1 MPFRGAMIGLAIAAA
16 VSIGGVYQAQ
26 TAQWPPTVQRV
37 SEASPPLSP
46 EAAMKTFYMPPGYH
60 LELVASEPL
69 VQDPI
74 FMDWDFQGRLWVIEM
89 PSFIPDLGPKHD
101 RDPVCD
107 IVILEDTNN
116 DGKMDKRTVFADKL
130 ILPRTIKIID
140 RGVLV
145 AEPPNLWLMRDTN
158 GDLKADTKE
167 LLTDTFGDRAASVE
181 HNANS
186 LFWAMD
192 NWMYTSE
199 HTKYYRLKNGKLE
212 VAPTL
217 PRGQWGATQDDVGHI
232 FRNTN
237 SQALNV
243 DLISTRYYLRNP
255 NLARTRGMYE
265 SLVDET
271 RDLNV
276 TWPVRPNRGVN
287 RGYQTGQ
294 LRPDGTLATYTA
306 VGSPTVYRG
315 DRLPR
320 DLYGNV
326 FLAEPSGN
334 LVSRVILNDEGP
346 TLRAKR
352 AYERAEFLTST
363 DERFRPV
370 WLSAAPDG
378 TLYVV
383 DMYRGIIQYID
394 LVTKYLNDWIVKHD
408 LQQGIHYGRI
418 YRVVHDTTRRD
429 RAPALGTASPAT
441 LVATLSHPNGWWRD
455 SAQQLL
461 VQRHDLSVVPSLKQL
476 ANTAPLPRTRIQALW
491 TLDGLD
497 AIDPATVISALDNPS
512 RDVRVS
518 ALRISERWLGDQS
531 SPVAAAV
538 LKRAADTDPAVR
550 RQLAATLGEL
560 KAGPQKEDAIATLLV
575 QHGDDPITVDA
586 ALSGIQGSE
595 PLMLDK
601 VLQTAGQVQSA
612 PLDGAIPML
621 AAAIARSNNETAIQR
636 LFATITEENRAA
648 WQRSAVLRG
657 VEIATGA
664 TGGGGRGGRGAAAL
678 NADTGPGGRGAPEG
692 DRAYPLPGGDQNSA
706 VFFGANPPPAPT
718 TIKMTREPDLV
729 GFAARDKTDLAAR
742 VTRVLAR
749 VEWPG
754 KPGAAR
760 AAAALTT
767 QEQQRFDNGR
777 MVYAANCLGCHQDDG
792 RGLPGLAP
800 PLAGSANVLAPAG
813 VTARI
818 VLNGKEGAIGLM
830 PPIGGTMSDDEVAAV
845 LTYIR
850 REWGN
855 SASAVD
861 AATAQAIRAIN
872 ATRTRPWTDDELAR
886 VGDGA
891 VR

>member
-1 MPFRGAMIGLAIAAA
+1 MIGCAIAAA
-16 VSIGGVYQAQ
+16 VSLGGVYHAQ
-26 TAQWPPTVQRV
+26 TGAWPPAVQRV

-46 EAAMKTFYMPPGYH
+46 AAAMKTFYMPPGYH

-89 PSFIPDLGPKHD
+89 PAFIPDLGPKHD

-107 IVILEDTNN
+107 IVVLEDTNN

-167 LLTDTFGDRAASVE
+167 LLTDTFGDRDASVE

-186 LFWAMD
+186 LFWALD

-243 DLISTRYYLRNP
+243 DLVSTRYYLRNP

-320 DLYGNV
+320 ELYGNV
-326 FLAEPSGN
+326 FLSEPSGN
-334 LVSRVILNDEGP
+334 LVSRVILNDEGT

-352 AYERAEFLTST
+352 AYERAEFLAST

-370 WLSAAPDG
+370 WLSSAPDG

-476 ANTAPLPRTRIQALW
+476 ANGAPLARTRIQALW

-518 ALRISERWLGDQS
+518 ALRISERWLGDQN
-531 SPVAAAV
+531 SPVVAAV

-595 PLMLDK
+595 PVVLDK
-601 VLQTAGQVQSA
+601 LLQTAGQVESA

-621 AAAIARSNNETAIQR
+621 AAAIARSNNEAATQR
-636 LFATITEENRAA
+636 LFAAIMEENRAA

-657 VEIATGA
+657 VELATGA
-664 TGGGGRGGRGAAAL
+664 AGGGGRGRGAAAL

-692 DRAYPLPGGDQNSA
+692 DRAYPLQRGDQNSA

-729 GFAARDKTDLAAR
+729 AFSARDKSELAAR

-754 KPGAAR
+754 KPGAPR
-760 AAAALTT
+760 AAAALTA
-767 QEQQRFDNGR
+767 QEQQRFDSGR
-777 MVYAANCLGCHQDDG
+777 SVYAANCLGCHQDDG

-800 PLAGSANVLAPAG
+800 PLAGSAMVLAPAG

-818 VLNGKEGAIGLM
+818 VLNGKEGAVGLM
-830 PPIGGTMSDDEVAAV
+830 PPIGGKMSDDEVAAV

-855 SASAVD
+855 TGSPID
-861 AATAQAIRAIN
+861 AATARDIRAIS
-872 ATRTRPWTDDELAR
+872 ATRTRPWTDEELAR
-886 VGDGA
+886 IGDGA

>member
-16 VSIGGVYQAQ
+16 VSLGGVYQAQ
-26 TAQWPPTVQRV
+26 TGSWPPGVQRV

-74 FMDWDFQGRLWVIEM
+74 FIDWDFQGRLWVIEM
-89 PSFIPDLGPKHD
+89 PAFIPDLGPKHD
-101 RDPVCD
+101 RDPICD

-130 ILPRTIKIID
+130 ILPRTIKIING
-140 RGVLV
+140 GVLV

-167 LLTDTFGDRAASVE
+167 LLTDTFGDRNASVE

-186 LFWAMD
+186 LFWALD

-271 RDLNV
+271 RDLNA

-320 DLYGNV
+320 ELYGNV
-326 FLAEPSGN
+326 FLAESSGN
-334 LVSRVILNDEGP
+334 LVSRVILNDDGT

-352 AYERAEFLTST
+352 AYERAEFLAST

-370 WLSAAPDG
+370 WLSSAPDG

-394 LVTKYLNDWIVKHD
+394 LVTKYLSDWIVKHD

-429 RAPALGTASPAT
+429 RAPALGTASAAT
-441 LVATLSHPNGWWRD
+441 LVSTLSHPNGWWRD

-476 ANTAPLPRTRIQALW
+476 ANSAPLPRTRIQALW

-512 RDVRVS
+512 RDVRVA

-531 SPVAAAV
+531 SPVVAAV
-538 LKRAADTDPAVR
+538 LKRAADTDPVVR

-560 KAGPQKEDAIATLLV
+560 KAGPQKEDAIATLLI

-586 ALSGIQGSE
+586 ALSGVQGGE
-595 PLMLDK
+595 PVVLDR
-601 VLQTAGQVQSA
+601 VLQAAGQVQSA

-621 AAAIARSNNETAIQR
+621 AAAIARSNNESAIQR
-636 LFATITEENRAA
+636 LFATVTEENRAA

-657 VEIATGA
+657 VELATGA
-664 TGGGGRGGRGAAAL
+664 TGGGGRGRGAAAL

-706 VFFGANPPPAPT
+706 VFFGANPPPGPT

-729 GFAARDKTDLAAR
+729 GFAARDKTDLAPR

-760 AAAALTT
+760 AAAPLTT
-767 QEQQRFDNGR
+767 QEQQRFDSGR
-777 MVYAANCLGCHQDDG
+777 TLYAANCLGCHQEDG

-800 PLAGSANVLAPAG
+800 PLAGSAMVLAPAG
-813 VTARI
+813 VTTRI
-818 VLNGKEGAIGLM
+818 VLNGKEGAVGLM
-830 PPIGGTMSDDEVAAV
+830 PPIGGNMSDDEVAAV

-855 SASAVD
+855 AGSPID

-872 ATRTRPWTDDELAR
+872 ATRTRPWTDEELAR
-886 VGDGA
+886 IGDGA

>member
-16 VSIGGVYQAQ
+16 VSLGGVYQAQ
-26 TAQWPPTVQRV
+26 TGSWPPGVQRV

-74 FMDWDFQGRLWVIEM
+74 FIDWDFQGRLWVIEM
-89 PSFIPDLGPKHD
+89 PAFIPDLGPKHD

-130 ILPRTIKIID
+130 ILPRTIKIING
-140 RGVLV
+140 GVLV

-167 LLTDTFGDRAASVE
+167 LLTDTFGDRNASVE

-186 LFWAMD
+186 LFWALD

-271 RDLNV
+271 RDLNA

-320 DLYGNV
+320 ELYGNV
-326 FLAEPSGN
+326 FLAESSGN
-334 LVSRVILNDEGP
+334 LVSRVILNDDGT

-352 AYERAEFLTST
+352 AYERAEFLAST

-370 WLSAAPDG
+370 WLSSAPDG

-394 LVTKYLNDWIVKHD
+394 LVTKYLSDWIVKHD

-429 RAPALGTASPAT
+429 RAPALGTASAAT
-441 LVATLSHPNGWWRD
+441 LVSTLSHPNGWWRD

-476 ANTAPLPRTRIQALW
+476 ANSAPLPRTRIQALW

-531 SPVAAAV
+531 SPVVAAV
-538 LKRAADTDPAVR
+538 LKRAADTDAVVR

-560 KAGPQKEDAIATLLV
+560 KAGPQKEDAIATLLI

-586 ALSGIQGSE
+586 ALSGIQGGE
-595 PLMLDK
+595 PVVLDR
-601 VLQTAGQVQSA
+601 VLQAAGQVQSA

-621 AAAIARSNNETAIQR
+621 AAAIARSNNESAIQR
-636 LFATITEENRAA
+636 LFATVTEENRAA

-657 VEIATGA
+657 VELATGA
-664 TGGGGRGGRGAAAL
+664 TGGGGRGRGAAAL

-742 VTRVLAR
+742 ITRVLAR

-760 AAAALTT
+760 AAAPLTT
-767 QEQQRFDNGR
+767 QEQQRFDSGR
-777 MVYAANCLGCHQDDG
+777 TLYVANCLGCHQEDG

-800 PLAGSANVLAPAG
+800 PLAGSAMVLAPAG
-813 VTARI
+813 VTTRI
-818 VLNGKEGAIGLM
+818 VLNGKEGSVGLM
-830 PPIGGTMSDDEVAAV
+830 PPIGGKMSDDEVAAV

-855 SASAVD
+855 AGSPID

-872 ATRTRPWTDDELAR
+872 ATRTRPWTDEELAR
-886 VGDGA
+886 IGDGA